1 MIFRD
6 TCDFQRIT
14 CDFNRI
20 TCDFSNNHIMC
31 LIFQNI
37 KQKNK
42 QTNKKILVTHFQK
55 FKNLNVNKI

>member
-20 TCDFSNNHIMC
+20 TCDFHIMC

-37 KQKNK
+37 KQEKKNPCN
-42 QTNKKILVTHFQK
+42 TLSEIRYVRI
-55 FKNLNVNKI
+55 KNLNVNKI